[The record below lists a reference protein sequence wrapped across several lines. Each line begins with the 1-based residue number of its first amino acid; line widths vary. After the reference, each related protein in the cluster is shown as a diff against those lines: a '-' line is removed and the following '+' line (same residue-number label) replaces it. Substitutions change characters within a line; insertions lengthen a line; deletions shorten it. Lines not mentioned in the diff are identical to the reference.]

1 MAFKGTLRDFK
12 VPDIL
17 QLISYQRK
25 SGLLTF
31 TSDNAFITL
40 VFEKGFIVGV
50 DSFPKKIE
58 LRSGSV
64 LVKQDLISEEMLD
77 RALSIQKRTNQ
88 KIGEILL
95 SMGLIGESTISEALH
110 TQATE
115 IILSLFKWK
124 KGEYN
129 FKVMEVI
136 EPSMKIIEPLSTDN
150 IIMEGVQML
159 DEWPQIVGLIPDEN
173 IVFEPSEIDSY
184 KIEIINEHEDPKTD
198 SEKVYLTEGELGV
211 LKFINGENSV
221 LNLVEMGLFNKYK
234 VYKSIYN
241 LLKKDIIQKKEN
253 KVEDEIEQELI
264 AQKRVVAGKKMNL
277 FQILYLIIL
286 LIILTLTFFTPMKP
300 FDSTD
305 IFGIDTL
312 KTDIENR

>member
-31 TSDNAFITL
+31 TNDNAFVTL

-64 LVKQDLISEEMLD
+64 LVKQDLISEEMLE

-95 SMGLIGESTISEALH
+95 SMGLIGESTIAEALH

-129 FKVMEVI
+129 FKVLDVI

-159 DEWPQIVGLIPDEN
+159 DEWPQIIELIPNEN
-173 IVFEPSEIDSY
+173 IVFEPSEIDSSR
-184 KIEIINEHEDPKTD
+184 IEIVNEYDDPRSD
-198 SEKVYLTEGELGV
+198 SEKVFLTEGELGV
-211 LKFINGENSV
+211 LKYINGENTV
-221 LNLVEMGLFNKYK
+221 LNLVEMGIFNKYK

-241 LLKKDIIQKKEN
+241 LLKKNIIQKKESN
-253 KVEDEIEQELI
+253 VEKEIEQELKS
-264 AQKRVVAGKKMNL
+264 QKKVVTVKKINTLQIVYIILL
-277 FQILYLIIL
+277 FIIL
-286 LIILTLTFFTPMKP
+286 LITFYTPMKP
-300 FDSTD
+300 FDNTD
-305 IFGIDTL
+305 IFGIDTV
-312 KTDIENR
+312 KTDKD

>member
-31 TSDNAFITL
+31 TNDNAFITL

-64 LVKQDLISEEMLD
+64 LVKQDLISEEMLE

-95 SMGLIGESTISEALH
+95 SMGLIGESTIAEALH

-129 FKVMEVI
+129 FKVMDVI
-136 EPSMKIIEPLSTDN
+136 EPSMKIIEPLPTDN

-159 DEWPQIVGLIPDEN
+159 DEWPQIAALIPEEN
-173 IVFEPSEIDSY
+173 IVFEPSEIDSF
-184 KIEIINEHEDPKTD
+184 KIEIINEHDDPKTD

-211 LKFINGENSV
+211 LKYINGENSV
-221 LNLVEMGLFNKYK
+221 LNLVEMGIFNKYK

-241 LLKKDIIQKKEN
+241 LLKKNIIQKKES
-253 KVEDEIEQELI
+253 KVEEEIAQELFSQKKII
-264 AQKRVVAGKKMNL
+264 AVKKIN
-277 FQILYLIIL
+277 ILQLIYIIL
-286 LIILTLTFFTPMKP
+286 LFTILLISFFTPMKP
-300 FDSTD
+300 FDNTD
-305 IFGIDTL
+305 IFGTDTI
-312 KTDIENR
+312 KTDRE

>member
-31 TSDNAFITL
+31 TNDNAFITL

-64 LVKQDLISEEMLD
+64 LVKQDLISEEMLE

-95 SMGLIGESTISEALH
+95 SMGLIGESTIAEALH

-129 FKVMEVI
+129 FKVMDVI
-136 EPSMKIIEPLSTDN
+136 EPSMKIIEPLPTDN

-159 DEWPQIVGLIPDEN
+159 DEWPQIIELIPEEN
-173 IVFEPSEIDSY
+173 IVFEPSEIDSL
-184 KIEIINEHEDPKTD
+184 KIEIINEHDDPKTD
-198 SEKVYLTEGELGV
+198 TEKVYLTEGELGV
-211 LKFINGENSV
+211 LKYINGENSV
-221 LNLVEMGLFNKYK
+221 LNLVEMGIFNKYK

-241 LLKKDIIQKKEN
+241 LLKKNIIQKKES
-253 KVEDEIEQELI
+253 KVEEEIAQELFSQKKKI
-264 AQKRVVAGKKMNL
+264 AVKKINILQLIYIVLL
-277 FQILYLIIL
+277 FAILVIS
-286 LIILTLTFFTPMKP
+286 FFTPMKP
-300 FDSTD
+300 FDNTD
-305 IFGIDTL
+305 IFRTDTI
-312 KTDIENR
+312 KTARE

>member
-31 TSDNAFITL
+31 TNDNAFVTL

-95 SMGLIGESTISEALH
+95 SMGLIGESTIAEALH

-129 FKVMEVI
+129 FKVLDVI

-159 DEWPQIVGLIPDEN
+159 DEWPQIIELIPNEN
-173 IVFEPSEIDSY
+173 IVFEPSEIDSSR
-184 KIEIINEHEDPKTD
+184 IEIVNEYDDPRSD
-198 SEKVYLTEGELGV
+198 SEKVFLTEGELGV
-211 LKFINGENSV
+211 LKYINGENTV
-221 LNLVEMGLFNKYK
+221 LNLVEMGIFNKYK

-241 LLKKDIIQKKEN
+241 LLKKYIIQKKESN
-253 KVEDEIEQELI
+253 AEKEIEQELKS
-264 AQKRVVAGKKMNL
+264 QKKVVTVKKINTLQIVYIILL
-277 FQILYLIIL
+277 FIIL
-286 LIILTLTFFTPMKP
+286 LITFYTPMKP
-300 FDSTD
+300 FDNTD
-305 IFGIDTL
+305 IFGIDTV
-312 KTDIENR
+312 KTDKD

>member
-17 QLISYQRK
+17 QLISYQKK

-31 TSDNAFITL
+31 TNDNAFTTL
-40 VFEKGFIVGV
+40 VFEKGLIVGV

-124 KGEYN
+124 KGDYN
-129 FKVMEVI
+129 FKVLEI
-136 EPSMKIIEPLSTDN
+136 IDPSMRIIEPLSTDN

-159 DEWPQIVGLIPDEN
+159 DEWPLITEQIPDEK
-173 IVFEPSEIDSY
+173 IIFEPSEIDSL
-184 KIEIINEHEDPKTD
+184 KIEIINEHDDPKSD
-198 SEKVYLTEGELGV
+198 NDKVYLTDGELGL
-211 LKFINGENSV
+211 LKFINGENTV
-221 LNLVEMGLFNKYK
+221 LNLVEMGIFNKYK

-241 LLKKDIIQKKEN
+241 LLKKNIIQKKES
-253 KVEDEIEQELI
+253 KVVEELEQELLS
-264 AQKRVVAGKKMNL
+264 QKKVVVGKKINML
-277 FQILYLIIL
+277 QWAYILIL
-286 LIILTLTFFTPMKP
+286 LIILLVSFFSPMKP
-300 FDSTD
+300 IDSTD
-305 IFGIDTL
+305 IFEIDTTITS
-312 KTDIENR
+312 KN

>member
-17 QLISYQRK
+17 QLISYQKK

-95 SMGLIGESTISEALH
+95 SMGLIGESTIAEALH

-124 KGEYN
+124 KGDYN
-129 FKVMEVI
+129 FKVMDVI

-159 DEWPQIVGLIPDEN
+159 DEWPQIVEQIPDES
-173 IVFEPSEIDSY
+173 IIFEPSEIDSL
-184 KIEIINEHEDPKTD
+184 KIEIINEYDDEKSD
-198 SEKVYLTEGELGV
+198 SDKVYLTEGELGV
-211 LKFINGENSV
+211 LKFINGENTV
-221 LNLVEMGLFNKYK
+221 KNLVEMGIFNKYK

-241 LLKKDIIQKKEN
+241 LLKKRIIQQKEN
-253 KVEDEIEQELI
+253 REDAEIEQELLS
-264 AQKRVVAGKKMNL
+264 QKKIVLGKRSNL
-277 FQILYLIIL
+277 FEAVYLVIL
-286 LIILTLTFFTPMKP
+286 LIILALTFITPMRP
-300 FDSTD
+300 FSTTD
-305 IFGIDTL
+305 VFGIETVESEILD
-312 KTDIENR
+312 

>member
-40 VFEKGFIVGV
+40 GFEKGFIVGV

-88 KIGEILL
+88 KVGEILL

-129 FKVMEVI
+129 FKVMDVI

-159 DEWPQIVGLIPDEN
+159 DEWPQIIEQIPDEN
-173 IVFEPSEIDSY
+173 IKFEPSEIDSF
-184 KIEIINEHEDPKTD
+184 KIEIINEYDDPKTD

-241 LLKKDIIQKKEN
+241 LIKKGIIQKKES
-253 KVEDEIEQELI
+253 KVAEAIELELLS
-264 AQKRVVAGKKMNL
+264 QKKVITGKKVNL
-277 FQILYLIIL
+277 LQVLYMIL
-286 LIILTLTFFTPMKP
+286 LFLILAVSFFTPMRP
-300 FDSTD
+300 FENSD
-305 IFGIDTL
+305 IFGIE
-312 KTDIENR
+312 KIVSQNNK